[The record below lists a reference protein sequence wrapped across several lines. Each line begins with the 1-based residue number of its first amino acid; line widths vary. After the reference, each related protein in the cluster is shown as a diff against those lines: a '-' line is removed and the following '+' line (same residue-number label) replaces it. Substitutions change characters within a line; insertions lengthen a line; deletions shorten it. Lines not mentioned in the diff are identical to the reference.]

1 MEKYTDLMKA
11 ALDNLKITSLKPM
24 QAATL
29 DAFLTNDDIVLLS
42 PTGSGKTVA
51 FLLPILGMLNPE
63 EKGVQTLVIAP
74 SRELALQIERVFR
87 DMSTGFKVTCC
98 YGGHAI
104 HLEKNSL
111 QVPPAVLIGTPGRIL
126 DHMERGSF
134 DASSIRTLVLD
145 EFDKSLEM
153 GFTEEMSA
161 IIERLPGLTKRVL
174 TSATDAEIPEYTG
187 LTNPFRIDYLE
198 GKKLVSGLTLKKVL
212 SPEKDKLETLY
223 KLLCETGAGQK
234 LVFCNQ
240 RESVERVSNFLYE
253 KNVPNA
259 MFHGGMEQPERE
271 RSLIKLRNGSA
282 NVFVS
287 TDLAARGLDIP
298 EIKHV
303 IHYHIPIN
311 EEAFI
316 HRNGRTARMNAEG
329 SAFILLGP
337 TEFMP
342 EYVNPETE
350 ELVLSEQTPAMEQ
363 PDWIT
368 VYIGRGKKAKLSKG
382 DIVGFL
388 IQQGGLE
395 KSDVGMIEV
404 KEFHSY
410 VAVRKASMQGLF
422 KTIKDLKIKNMKTKF
437 ALSL

>member
-1 MEKYTDLMKA
+1 
-11 ALDNLKITSLKPM
+11 
-24 QAATL
+24 
-29 DAFLTNDDIVLLS
+29 
-42 PTGSGKTVA
+42 
-51 FLLPILGMLNPE
+51 
-63 EKGVQTLVIAP
+63 
-74 SRELALQIERVFR
+74 
-87 DMSTGFKVTCC
+87 
-98 YGGHAI
+98 
-104 HLEKNSL
+104 
-111 QVPPAVLIGTPGRIL
+111 
-126 DHMERGSF
+126 
-134 DASSIRTLVLD
+134 
-145 EFDKSLEM
+145 
-153 GFTEEMSA
+153 
-161 IIERLPGLTKRVL
+161 
-174 TSATDAEIPEYTG
+174 
-187 LTNPFRIDYLE
+187 
-198 GKKLVSGLTLKKVL
+198 
-212 SPEKDKLETLY
+212 
-223 KLLCETGAGQK
+223 
-234 LVFCNQ
+234 
-240 RESVERVSNFLYE
+240 
-253 KNVPNA
+253 
-259 MFHGGMEQPERE
+259 
-271 RSLIKLRNGSA
+271 
-282 NVFVS
+282 
-287 TDLAARGLDIP
+287 
-298 EIKHV
+298 

-388 IQQGGLE
+388 IQKGGLE